1 MMLSRTADH
10 LYWMSRYLER
20 AENLAR
26 LLDVSFSLSLL
37 PQSQGA
43 RAEMRAP
50 LVITETLDRF
60 SARYPKITAEALLQ
74 FMALDR
80 DNPASILSCIRHAR
94 ENAHAVRG
102 KITVEMW
109 ENINATWLE
118 AKNFEANGI
127 ANVGDFFDWVKARS
141 HVFRGIAYG
150 TILRGDAYSFIRLGT
165 FIERA
170 DNTARLLDVK
180 ASLIAQA
187 NKENPQDAQDYYAW
201 SSLLRALSAYEAY
214 VEMYREGV
222 EMRSVTELLVLS
234 PRLPRSLCACLDA
247 ICKIV
252 AQIEG
257 DNGRLVQREAHLL
270 LNDLRFTEVDEIL
283 EHGLHEYLS
292 ECLVEINA
300 LGNTIDEAY
309 LRVA

>member
-10 LYWMSRYLER
+10 LFWMSRYLER

-26 LLDVSFSLSLL
+26 LLDVSLSLALL
-37 PQSQGA
+37 PQAKGA

-50 LVITETLDRF
+50 LVITETLERF
-60 SARYPKITAEALLQ
+60 NQRYPAITPEALLQ

-80 DNPASILSCIRHAR
+80 ENPASIICCLRHAR

-102 KITVEMW
+102 KITAEMW

-118 AKNFEANGI
+118 ARQLEANGI
-127 ANVGDFFDWVKARS
+127 GNVADFFDWVKARS

-180 ASLIAQA
+180 ASLLTDATIED
-187 NKENPQDAQDYYAW
+187 KAQDYYAW
-201 SSLLRALSAYEAY
+201 AALLRALSAYEAY
-214 VEMYREGV
+214 LEVYREGPAI
-222 EMRSVTELLVLS
+222 ESVAELLILS

-247 ICKIV
+247 ICKILD
-252 AQIEG
+252 QIEG
-257 DNGRLVQREAHLL
+257 DNGRLAQRDAHKL
-270 LNDLRFTEVDEIL
+270 LNTLKYTRAEEIIAS
-283 EHGLHEYLS
+283 GLHEYLS
-292 ECLVEINA
+292 QCLAQINA
-300 LGNTIDEAY
+300 LGGTIDHAY

>member
-10 LYWMSRYLER
+10 LFWMSRYLER

-26 LLDVSFSLSLL
+26 LLDVSLSLALL
-37 PQSQGA
+37 PQAKGA

-50 LVITETLDRF
+50 LVITETLDQF
-60 SARYPKITAEALLQ
+60 NQRYPAITPEALLH

-80 DNPASILSCIRHAR
+80 ENPASIICCLRHAR

-102 KITVEMW
+102 KITAEMW

-118 AKNFEANGI
+118 ARELESRGI
-127 ANVGDFFDWVKARS
+127 TSVADFFDWVKARS

-180 ASLIAQA
+180 ASLLQEGPED
-187 NKENPQDAQDYYAW
+187 KAQDYYAW
-201 SSLLRALSAYEAY
+201 AALLRALSAYEAY
-214 VEMYREGV
+214 LEVYREGPAM
-222 EMRSVTELLVLS
+222 ESVAELLILS

-247 ICKIV
+247 ICKILD
-252 AQIEG
+252 QIEG
-257 DNGRLVQREAHLL
+257 DNGRLAQRDAHLL
-270 LNDLRFTEVDEIL
+270 LNTLKYTRVEEIL
-283 EHGLHEYLS
+283 ASGLHEYLS
-292 ECLVEINA
+292 ECLARINA
-300 LGNTIDEAY
+300 LGATIDSAY